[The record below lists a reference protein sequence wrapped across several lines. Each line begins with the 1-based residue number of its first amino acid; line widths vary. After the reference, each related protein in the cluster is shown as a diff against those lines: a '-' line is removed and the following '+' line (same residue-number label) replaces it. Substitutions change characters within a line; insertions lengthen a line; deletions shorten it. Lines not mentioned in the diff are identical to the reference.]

1 MTATAAAAAA
11 VRGLSLL
18 QADVA
23 FDRSTAGGG
32 SSSGGD
38 SGGGGVSVGAV
49 LVLTLLMAAASGL
62 GALPFFFVGRL
73 SAKLAGVA
81 NALACGVMLAASFD
95 LVHEGEPYG
104 AGYVILGVCVGAI
117 FIACM
122 QRALHGCEDVKFA
135 ALEVG
140 TGRPVRVATDLNP
153 NPHPNLGIRYQVPT
167 TYSHLFSYARVR

>member
-135 ALEVG
+135 ALEAG